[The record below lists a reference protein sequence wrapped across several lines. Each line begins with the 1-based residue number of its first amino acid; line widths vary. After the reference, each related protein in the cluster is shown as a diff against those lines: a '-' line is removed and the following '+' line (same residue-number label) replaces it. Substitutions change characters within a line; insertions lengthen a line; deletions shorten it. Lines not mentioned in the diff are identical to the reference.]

1 MGTSGRGLEWSVEVP
16 DRAPSC
22 LGARRPR
29 ATLLLRTDEC
39 GEERVSVPLAVGRR
53 LRSSLE
59 AGASAPSSRAEL
71 LHEVCS
77 LSRSCAHDRAEY
89 LIGRRDYPSGELARK
104 LRDDGYPASVV
115 DAVVGR
121 FVEVGIVDDARFA
134 SAFAR
139 SKALSGWGSAR
150 ISRELE
156 RRGVSADVI
165 GVCLEEELDEGD
177 ERERALA
184 AARSRRFTG
193 KDPFAQAVRF
203 LRGRGYPLALA
214 LEVARDVADADGEL

>member
-1 MGTSGRGLEWSVEVP
+1 M
-16 DRAPSC
+16 
-22 LGARRPR
+22 
-29 ATLLLRTDEC
+29 RTDER
-39 GEERVSVPLAVGRR
+39 GEERVAVPLAVGRR
-53 LRSSLE
+53 LTTLLKPGPSS
-59 AGASAPSSRAEL
+59 PSSRAEL
-71 LHEVCS
+71 MREVGS
-77 LSRSCAHDRAEY
+77 LARSCAHDRAER

-104 LRDDGYPASVV
+104 LRDDGYPEPVV

-121 FVEVGIVDDARFA
+121 FVEVGVVDDARFA

-150 ISRELE
+150 IARELE
-156 RRGVSADVI
+156 RRGVSTDVI
-165 GVCLEEELDEGD
+165 DVCLKEELDEVD

-203 LRGRGYPLALA
+203 LCGRGYPLALA